1 MERAQRNRTQ
11 NTQSA
16 RRNVRPRTREEVERA
31 RRRAIHQRKLRKK
44 RMRIKFF
51 FKIIKLSVFVGI
63 AIGCGRYLWT
73 LQTPEAPAK
82 EKSFVSNN
90 VNVGATVAKREV
102 IIDNNRILED
112 IEVEEKLKELASE
125 NTNIAEI
132 YADRKQ
138 YPEELLAALA
148 NNQEMLGFVMGY
160 LTADSIVTDGIS
172 NEEKKESFPLFLQWD
187 KRWGYANYGTSNI
200 GIAGCGPTC
209 LSMVIFAL
217 TGNENATPNKLADYS
232 MKNGHYETGYGTAW
246 TLMTAAASTYDI
258 KAKELGLAEDEMKQ
272 KLDRGNPIICAMRQ
286 GDFTTT
292 GHFIVIYDYDE
303 NGFIVNDPN
312 SIERSQ
318 KRWTFETL
326 QYQIKNLW
334 YYQI

>member
-1 MERAQRNRTQ
+1 MERAQRSRTQ
-11 NTQSA
+11 NTQSV
-16 RRNVRPRTREEVERA
+16 RRNARPRTREEVERA
-31 RRRAIHQRKLRKK
+31 RRRAIQQRKLRQK
-44 RMRIKFF
+44 RQRIEFIF
-51 FKIIKLSVFVGI
+51 NMIKLVAFLGI
-63 AIGCGRYLWT
+63 AIVCGRYLWT
-73 LQTPEAPAK
+73 VQTPKAPVK
-82 EKSFVSNN
+82 EKSYVSNN
-90 VNVGATVAKREV
+90 VNVGATVAKKEI

-125 NTNIAEI
+125 DTNIAEI
-132 YADRKQ
+132 YANRKQ
-138 YPEELLAALA
+138 YPEELMAALA
-148 NNQEMLGFVMGY
+148 NNQEMLEFVMGY
-160 LTADSIVTDGIS
+160 LTADGTVKGGFSE
-172 NEEKKESFPLFLQWD
+172 EEKKEEFPLFLQWD
-187 KRWGYANYGTSNI
+187 QRWGYASYGTNNI

-232 MKNGHYETGYGTAW
+232 MKYGHYEAGYGTAW
-246 TLMTAAASTYDI
+246 TLMTTAASAYDI
-258 KAKELGLAEDEMKQ
+258 KARELGLAEDEMKQ
-272 KLDRGNPIICAMRQ
+272 RLDRGNPIICAMRQ

-318 KRWTFETL
+318 KRWTFEKL